1 MADTLHELAEK
12 TCEPCRG
19 GVPSLSGAPLAD
31 LHARLG
37 NGWQLVEEHHLFK
50 AFTFPDFKKALA
62 FINRTGAIA
71 EEHNHHPDLGLSW
84 GKAEVTLF
92 THEIGGLT
100 ETDFVLAA
108 KFETAYQNAM

>member
-1 MADTLHELAEK
+1 MTDSLHELAEK

-19 GVPSLSGAPLAD
+19 GVPALSGAPLAD

-37 NGWQLVEEHHLFK
+37 NGWQLV
-50 AFTFPDFKKALA
+50 
-62 FINRTGAIA
+62 